1 MAGSASI
8 PLEVECYSGY
18 AADERPVAFRLG
30 ERRIAVTEVVDRW
43 YGDDHAYFK
52 LMGDDGMRYLI
63 RQDRGSD
70 GWELVLYEVPSP
82 VKDPGR

>member
-1 MAGSASI
+1 MAGSAPI

-70 GWELVLYEVPSP
+70 SWELVLYEVPSP